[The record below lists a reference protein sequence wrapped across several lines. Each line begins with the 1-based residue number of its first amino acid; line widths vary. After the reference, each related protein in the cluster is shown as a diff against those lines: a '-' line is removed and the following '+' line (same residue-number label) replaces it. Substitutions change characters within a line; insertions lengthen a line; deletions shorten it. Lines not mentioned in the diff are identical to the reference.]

1 MRIHEAG
8 LQPMVKHHKV
18 GNNDIHKGLQDTIKE
33 LVHDKLDVIDVFVSD
48 SLDVLFGSPSCS

>member
-1 MRIHEAG
+1 
-8 LQPMVKHHKV
+8 MVKHHKV

-33 LVHDKLDVIDVFVSD
+33 LVHDKLDVIDIFVSD